1 MFPGRSSLLIACAG
15 LSLLTGREAAA
26 ESRLAVSPTVLELSA
41 ENPVAVLTVTNSDD
55 APTTMQI
62 STVAWIAD
70 GDAFREQATREILA
84 SPAVIEVPPN
94 SSQTVRVG
102 LTRPAPKTGAELSY
116 RVIIREVPGP
126 STSAGAQLRFQMRL
140 SLPVFVRP
148 EVPITTDVRWSAIRT
163 EEGKLRVSAHNA
175 GTEHAK
181 ISSFRVE
188 SDANP
193 SEPLGA
199 IDKFFYVLPGQE
211 RFWEFAVDD
220 KAAQTGLAVAWRTRA
235 RDGRTPLILASR

>member
-102 LTRPAPKTGAELSY
+102 LTRAAPKTGAERSY
-116 RVIIREVPGP
+116 RVIIRESGTIHQRGRATAIPDAP
-126 STSAGAQLRFQMRL
+126 EPAGLRAARGSHHDRRAVVRDSHRGRQAARQRAQR
-140 SLPVFVRP
+140 
-148 EVPITTDVRWSAIRT
+148 
-163 EEGKLRVSAHNA
+163 GH
-175 GTEHAK
+175 
-181 ISSFRVE
+181 
-188 SDANP
+188 
-193 SEPLGA
+193 
-199 IDKFFYVLPGQE
+199 
-211 RFWEFAVDD
+211 
-220 KAAQTGLAVAWRTRA
+220 
-235 RDGRTPLILASR
+235 